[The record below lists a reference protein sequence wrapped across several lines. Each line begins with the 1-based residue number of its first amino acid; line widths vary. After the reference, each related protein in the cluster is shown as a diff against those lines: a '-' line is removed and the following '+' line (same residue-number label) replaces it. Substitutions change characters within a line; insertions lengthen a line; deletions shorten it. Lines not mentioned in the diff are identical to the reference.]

1 MPEFAVVPSKRF
13 EDDFRTLS
21 KDTPRQVLNA
31 IGRIRANP
39 HRGQKLRGVRV
50 GEWRYHVGEWRYR
63 VGDYRIRYDIR
74 GPHVYLHV
82 VRHRKDLYR

>member
-13 EDDFRTLS
+13 EDDFRALS
-21 KDTPRQVLNA
+21 KDTQRQVLNA

-39 HRGQKLRGVRV
+39 HRGQKLRGVR
-50 GEWRYHVGEWRYR
+50 VGEWRYR

-82 VRHRKDLYR
+82 VRHRKDVYR